1 MGCTR
6 LYKHGRVAGL
16 DGRIASIIFNSL
28 SGCSACAGGCGFS
41 QIARITGAG
50 RQGVLQVDV
59 GLQSGLV
66 IGDAVQVGINARRLL
81 RLVFVTYFLPLIG
94 MVTGAV
100 SATIL
105 LPATGDIGALT
116 GAVIGGLVI
125 GGPLMA
131 LSGSGHSLDWLG
143 ARVTR
148 LA

>member
-16 DGRIASIIFNSL
+16 DGRIAFIIFNSL
-28 SGCSACAGGCGFS
+28 SDCSACAGGCGFS

-81 RLVFVTYFLPLIG
+81 QLVFVTYFLPLIG

-125 GGPLMA
+125 GGPLMV

>member
-1 MGCTR
+1 
-6 LYKHGRVAGL
+6 
-16 DGRIASIIFNSL
+16 
-28 SGCSACAGGCGFS
+28 
-41 QIARITGAG
+41 
-50 RQGVLQVDV
+50 
-59 GLQSGLV
+59 
-66 IGDAVQVGINARRLL
+66 
-81 RLVFVTYFLPLIG
+81 

-131 LSGSGHSLDWLG
+131 LSESGHSLDWLG

-148 LA
+148 LT